1 MRDKLIRKHIELL
14 RMIETADSERQAI
27 NAELRL
33 QGFEMALEIAGIQ
46 YAENPDAEEVGV

>member
-1 MRDKLIRKHIELL
+1 MKDKLIKKHIELL

-33 QGFEMALEIAGIQ
+33 QGFEMALEIAGIR
-46 YAENPDAEEVGV
+46 YAENLEAEKVGV